1 MIDRIEINN
10 FATIEHL
17 SFDLGAAFN
26 VITGETGAGKSVL
39 ITAVSTVLGDR
50 ADTSMVRTGADRAF
64 IQIAGTKGGE
74 EVIISREIL
83 AGGKSISKLNGE
95 MVTLG
100 HLRDF
105 CSDWVDIHGQYDNQ
119 QILDPDNHIH
129 ITDRF
134 HSEVLSP
141 ELDKLLDC
149 YNAYKAAQKEYDD
162 LLKAE
167 ANAIRQ
173 QDYYRFEYKYI
184 NDLKLHSGEDDELHE
199 RLEMMKNSSKIF
211 QSVRSSYEALAGSG
225 FGEGPS
231 ALDELSRAASDLN
244 DVSAYS
250 EQLSSMASQAYDA
263 YYTLEDISSA
273 LRDLL
278 SSLNFSEQDMDEV
291 SSRLA
296 VIEDAKRKYRKDI
309 DGILSYRDELA
320 SKLDMIN
327 NFDSEKVRL
336 AETAQKKYALL
347 EDQAAHVSE
356 LRHII
361 AARLESA
368 MIKELGDLEFANSEF
383 RIDITK
389 LDEIGPLGF
398 DKVEF
403 LISTNPGDP
412 LMPLTKIAS
421 GGEISRIMLAFK
433 HIIGETDNVET
444 MIFDEIDT
452 GISGHTALVVGRK
465 LAEIAGHR
473 QIISVTHL
481 PQIAA
486 YGDDNYLISKSI
498 DNAKSYTNIDHLDDG
513 SKIKMIAALFS
524 GSSDNENALQA
535 AGDLIKNA
543 KKQAHP
549 TGKPI

>member
-17 SFDLGAAFN
+17 SFDLGAGFN

-50 ADTSMVRTGADRAF
+50 ADTTMVRTGADRAF
-64 IQIAGTKGGE
+64 IQIAGTKNDE

-83 AGGKSISKLNGE
+83 SGGKSVSKLNGE

-100 HLRDF
+100 QIRNF
-105 CSDWVDIHGQYDNQ
+105 CSDWIDIHGQYDNQ
-119 QILDPDNHIH
+119 KILDPENHIL
-129 ITDRF
+129 ITDSY

-141 ELDKLLDC
+141 ELSKLRSC
-149 YNAYKAAQKEYDD
+149 YDEYKSAQKEYDD

-167 ANAIRQ
+167 ADAARQ
-173 QDYYRFEYKYI
+173 QDYYKFEYKYI
-184 NDLKLHSGEDDELHE
+184 QDLGLYAGEDEELQD
-199 RLEMMKNSSKIF
+199 RLAMMKNSSRIF
-211 QSVRSSYEALAGSG
+211 QSVRSSYDLLQGTG
-225 FGEGPS
+225 YDGGPS
-231 ALDELSRAASDLN
+231 LLDDLSRVASDLTDIGN
-244 DVSAYS
+244 YS
-250 EQLSSMASQAYDA
+250 EKISSMASQAYDA
-263 YYTLEDISSA
+263 YYSLDDVASG

-278 SSLNFSEQDMDEV
+278 SSLDFSEQDMDEV

-296 VIEDAKRKYRKDI
+296 VIEDAKRKYRRSVDE
-309 DGILSYRDELA
+309 ILAFRDELRGR
-320 SKLDMIN
+320 LDMMQ
-327 NFDSEKVRL
+327 NFGSEKKRL
-336 AETAQKKYALL
+336 AEAAHKKYAVL
-347 EDQAAHVSE
+347 ESQAEHVSE

-361 AARLESA
+361 ASRLESA
-368 MIKELGDLEFANSEF
+368 IIKELGDLEFANSEF
-383 RIDITK
+383 RIEISR

-433 HIIGETDNVET
+433 HIIGETDRVET

-465 LAEIAGHR
+465 LSEIAGHR

-498 DNAKSYTNIDHLDDG
+498 DNSKSYTNIGHLDEE
-513 SKIKMIAALFS
+513 SKVRMIAALFS
-524 GSSDNENALQA
+524 GSSESENALEA
-535 AGDLIKNA
+535 ARELISSA
-543 KKQAHP
+543 K
-549 TGKPI
+549 

>member
-17 SFDLGAAFN
+17 SFDLGAGFN

-50 ADTSMVRTGADRAF
+50 ADTTMVRTGSDRAF
-64 IQIAGTKGGE
+64 IQIAGTKNDE

-83 AGGKSISKLNGE
+83 AGGKSVSKLNGE

-100 HLRDF
+100 QIRNFCRD
-105 CSDWVDIHGQYDNQ
+105 WIDIHGQYDNQ
-119 QILDPDNHIH
+119 QILDPENHIR
-129 ITDRF
+129 ITDSF
-134 HSEVLSP
+134 HSEVLAP
-141 ELDKLLDC
+141 ELEKLRFWYDE
-149 YNAYKAAQKEYDD
+149 YRSAQKEYDD

-167 ANAIRQ
+167 AEAARQ
-173 QDYYRFEYKYI
+173 QDYYKFEYKYI
-184 NDLKLHSGEDDELHE
+184 QDLGLYAGEDVELQD
-199 RLEMMKNSSKIF
+199 RLAMMKNSSRIF
-211 QSVRSSYEALAGSG
+211 QSVRSSYDTLQGTGYEG
-225 FGEGPS
+225 GPS
-231 ALDELSRAASDLN
+231 LLDDLSRVASDLSDIGN
-244 DVSAYS
+244 YS
-250 EQLSSMASQAYDA
+250 DKLSSMASQVYDA
-263 YYTLEDISSA
+263 YYSLDDVASG

-278 SSLNFSEQDMDEV
+278 SSLSFSEQDMDEV
-291 SSRLA
+291 SGRLA
-296 VIEDAKRKYRKDI
+296 VIEDAKRKYHRSVDE
-309 DGILSYRDELA
+309 ILEFRDELQGR
-320 SKLDMIN
+320 LDMIQ
-327 NFDSEKVRL
+327 NFDSEKKRL
-336 AETAQKKYALL
+336 SESAHKKYAAL
-347 EDQAAHVSE
+347 ESQAEHVSE

-361 AARLESA
+361 ASRLESA
-368 MIKELGDLEFANSEF
+368 IIKELGDLEFANTEF
-383 RIDITK
+383 SIEISR

-398 DKVEF
+398 DRIEF

-433 HIIGETDNVET
+433 HIIGETDRVET

-452 GISGHTALVVGRK
+452 GISGHTALVVGKK

-498 DNAKSYTNIDHLDDG
+498 DNAKSYTNIGHLDEE
-513 SKIKMIAALFS
+513 SKVRMIAALFS
-524 GSSDNENALQA
+524 GSSDSENALEA
-535 AGDLIKNA
+535 ARELIASA
-543 KKQAHP
+543 K
-549 TGKPI
+549 

>member
-17 SFDLGAAFN
+17 SFDLGDHFN

-64 IQIAGTKGGE
+64 IQIAGTKDGE
-74 EVIISREIL
+74 DVIISREIL
-83 AGGKSISKLNGE
+83 AGGKSVSKLNGE

-100 HLRDF
+100 QLRNF
-105 CSDWVDIHGQYDNQ
+105 CRDWIDIHGQYDNQ
-119 QILDPDNHIH
+119 QILDPDNHIL
-129 ITDRF
+129 ITDSY
-134 HSEVLSP
+134 HSEVLGP
-141 ELDKLLDC
+141 ELEKLRSC
-149 YNAYKAAQKEYDD
+149 YDEYKAAQKEYDD

-167 ANAIRQ
+167 KEAARQ

-184 NDLKLHSGEDDELHE
+184 SDLKLYEGEDKELQD
-199 RLEMMKNSSKIF
+199 RLAMMKNSSRIF
-211 QSVRSSYEALAGSG
+211 RNVRSSYDILQGNGYEG
-225 FGEGPS
+225 GPS
-231 ALDELSRAASDLN
+231 LLDELSRVASELN
-244 DVSAYS
+244 DIGSFS
-250 EQLSSMASQAYDA
+250 EQISSMASRTYDA
-263 YYTLEDISSA
+263 YYSLDDIASA

-278 SSLNFSEQDMDEV
+278 TSLDFSEQDMDDI

-296 VIEDAKRKYRKDI
+296 VIEDAKRKYHMSVEEI
-309 DGILSYRDELA
+309 IAYGDELGG
-320 SKLDMIN
+320 KLEMMQT
-327 NFDSEKVRL
+327 FDSEKKRL
-336 AETAQKKYALL
+336 ADIARARYGELEAQA
-347 EDQAAHVSE
+347 DHVSE

-368 MIKELGDLEFANSEF
+368 IIKELGDLEFANSEF
-383 RIDITK
+383 KIDIGR
-389 LDEIGPLGF
+389 LDEIGPLGY

-433 HIIGETDNVET
+433 HIIGETDRVET

-465 LAEIAGHR
+465 LSEIADHR

-486 YGDDNYLISKSI
+486 YGDDNYLISKSV
-498 DNAKSYTNIDHLDDG
+498 DNQKSYTNIGHLDEE
-513 SKIKMIAALFS
+513 SKVRMLAALFS
-524 GSSDNENALQA
+524 GSSESENALQA
-535 AGDLIKNA
+535 ARELISS
-543 KKQAHP
+543 
-549 TGKPI
+549 TRS

>member
-17 SFDLGAAFN
+17 SFDLGAGFN

-50 ADTSMVRTGADRAF
+50 ADTAMVRTGADRAF
-64 IQIAGTKGGE
+64 IQIAGSKNGE
-74 EVIISREIL
+74 DVIISREIL
-83 AGGKSISKLNGE
+83 AGGKSVSKINGE

-100 HLRDF
+100 QIRNF

-119 QILDPDNHIH
+119 LILDPDNHIL
-129 ITDRF
+129 ITDSFR
-134 HSEVLSP
+134 SEALAP
-141 ELDKLLDC
+141 ELEKLRSC
-149 YNAYKAAQKEYDD
+149 YDEYKSAQKEYDD

-167 ANAIRQ
+167 SNAAQQ

-184 NDLKLHSGEDDELHE
+184 QDLGLYDGEDEELQD
-199 RLEMMKNSSKIF
+199 RLAMMKNSSKIF
-211 QSVRSSYEALAGSG
+211 QSVRSAYDILQGTGYEG
-225 FGEGPS
+225 GPS
-231 ALDELSRAASDLN
+231 LLDELSRVTSELSN
-244 DVSAYS
+244 ISSYS
-250 EQLSSMASQAYDA
+250 EQISSMETQANDA
-263 YYTLEDISSA
+263 YYSLDDVSSG
-273 LRDLL
+273 LRELL
-278 SSLNFSEQDMDEV
+278 SSLDFSEQDMDEV

-296 VIEDAKRKYRKDI
+296 VIEDAKRKYRKSVRE
-309 DGILSYRDELA
+309 ILEFRDELY
-320 SKLDMIN
+320 SRLDMMQ
-327 NFDSEKVRL
+327 NFDGEKKRL
-336 AETAQKKYALL
+336 AEAAHKKYAALK
-347 EDQAAHVSE
+347 DQAEHVSE

-361 AARLESA
+361 ASRLESA
-368 MIKELGDLEFANSEF
+368 IIKELGDLEFANSEF
-383 RIDITK
+383 KIDITK

-398 DKVEF
+398 DNVEF

-433 HIIGETDNVET
+433 HIIGETDRVET

-452 GISGHTALVVGRK
+452 GISGHTALVVGKK
-465 LAEIAGHR
+465 LAEISGHR

-498 DNAKSYTNIDHLDDG
+498 DNSKSYTNIDHLDTD
-513 SKIKMIAALFS
+513 SKVRMIAALFS
-524 GSSDNENALQA
+524 GSSDNENALEA
-535 AGDLIKNA
+535 ARDLIASA
-543 KKQAHP
+543 K
-549 TGKPI
+549 

>member
-17 SFDLGAAFN
+17 SFDLGGCFN

-64 IQIAGTKGGE
+64 IQIAGTKNGE
-74 EVIISREIL
+74 DVIISREIL

-100 HLRDF
+100 QLRHF
-105 CSDWVDIHGQYDNQ
+105 CSDWIDIHGQYDNQ
-119 QILDPDNHIH
+119 QILDPDNHIR
-129 ITDRF
+129 ITDSF
-134 HSEVLSP
+134 HSEVLAP
-141 ELDKLLDC
+141 ELGKLRSC
-149 YNAYKAAQKEYDD
+149 YDEYKSAQNEYED
-162 LLKAE
+162 LLKEE
-167 ANAIRQ
+167 ANAARQ

-184 NDLKLHSGEDDELHE
+184 QDLGLYAGEDKELE
-199 RLEMMKNSSKIF
+199 DRLAMMKNSSRIF
-211 QSVRSSYEALAGSG
+211 QSVRSSYDLLQGTGYEG
-225 FGEGPS
+225 GPS
-231 ALDELSRAASDLN
+231 LLDDLSRVASELSDIGG
-244 DVSAYS
+244 YS
-250 EQLSSMASQAYDA
+250 EQISSMASQAYDA
-263 YYTLEDISSA
+263 YYSLEDISSG

-278 SSLNFSEQDMDEV
+278 SSLSFSEQDMDDI

-296 VIEDAKRKYRKDI
+296 VIEDAKRKYRKSVEE
-309 DGILSYRDELA
+309 ILDFKDELG
-320 SKLDMIN
+320 SRLELIQ
-327 NFDSEKVRL
+327 NFDAEKKRL
-336 AETAQKKYALL
+336 AEAAQKKYAVL
-347 EDQAAHVSE
+347 EAQAEHVSE

-361 AARLESA
+361 ASRLESA
-368 MIKELGDLEFANSEF
+368 IVKELNDLEFANSEF
-383 RIDITK
+383 RIDISRM
-389 LDEIGPLGF
+389 DEIGPLGF

-433 HIIGETDNVET
+433 HIIGETDRVET

-465 LAEIAGHR
+465 LSEIAGHR

-498 DNAKSYTNIDHLDDG
+498 DNQKSYTNIDHLDDE
-513 SKIKMIAALFS
+513 SKVRMIAALFS
-524 GSSDNENALQA
+524 GSSESENALEA
-535 AGDLIKNA
+535 ARELIA
-543 KKQAHP
+543 SSR
-549 TGKPI
+549 

>member
-17 SFDLGAAFN
+17 SFDLGGHFN

-64 IQIAGTKGGE
+64 IQIAGTKNGE
-74 EVIISREIL
+74 DVIISREIL

-100 HLRDF
+100 QLRHF
-105 CSDWVDIHGQYDNQ
+105 CSDWIDIHGQYDNQ
-119 QILDPDNHIH
+119 QILDSDNHIR
-129 ITDRF
+129 ITDSF
-134 HSEVLSP
+134 HSEVLAP
-141 ELDKLLDC
+141 ELGKLRSC
-149 YNAYKAAQKEYDD
+149 YDEYKSAQNAYED
-162 LLKAE
+162 LLKDE
-167 ANAIRQ
+167 ANAARQ

-184 NDLKLHSGEDDELHE
+184 QDLGLYAGEDKELE
-199 RLEMMKNSSKIF
+199 DRLAMMKNSSRIF
-211 QSVRSSYEALAGSG
+211 QSVRSSYDLLQGTGYEG
-225 FGEGPS
+225 GPS
-231 ALDELSRAASDLN
+231 LLDDLSRVASELSEIGGYSD
-244 DVSAYS
+244 
-250 EQLSSMASQAYDA
+250 QISSMATQAYDA
-263 YYTLEDISSA
+263 YYSLEDISSG

-278 SSLNFSEQDMDEV
+278 SSLSFSEQDMDDI

-296 VIEDAKRKYRKDI
+296 VIEDAKRKYRKSVEE
-309 DGILSYRDELA
+309 ILEFKDELS
-320 SKLDMIN
+320 SKLELIQ
-327 NFDSEKVRL
+327 NFDAEKKRL
-336 AETAQKKYALL
+336 AEAAQKKYDVL
-347 EDQAAHVSE
+347 EAQAEHVSE

-361 AARLESA
+361 ASRLESA
-368 MIKELGDLEFANSEF
+368 IVKELNDLEFANSEF
-383 RIDITK
+383 RIDISRM
-389 LDEIGPLGF
+389 DEIGPLGF

-433 HIIGETDNVET
+433 HIIGETDRVET

-465 LAEIAGHR
+465 LSEIAGHR

-498 DNAKSYTNIDHLDDG
+498 DNQKSYTNIDHLDDE
-513 SKIKMIAALFS
+513 SKVRMIAALFS
-524 GSSDNENALQA
+524 GSSESENALEA
-535 AGDLIKNA
+535 ARELIA
-543 KKQAHP
+543 SAR
-549 TGKPI
+549 

>member
-17 SFDLGAAFN
+17 SFDLGAGFN

-50 ADTSMVRTGADRAF
+50 ADTTMVRTGADRAF
-64 IQIAGTKGGE
+64 IQIAGTKNDE

-83 AGGKSISKLNGE
+83 SGGKSVSKLNGE

-100 HLRDF
+100 QIRNF
-105 CSDWVDIHGQYDNQ
+105 CSDWIDIHGQYDNQ
-119 QILDPDNHIH
+119 KILDPENHIL
-129 ITDRF
+129 ITDSY

-141 ELDKLLDC
+141 ELSKLRSC
-149 YNAYKAAQKEYDD
+149 YDEYKAAQKEYDD

-167 ANAIRQ
+167 ADAARQ
-173 QDYYRFEYKYI
+173 QDYYKFEYKYI
-184 NDLKLHSGEDDELHE
+184 QDLGLYAGEDEELQD
-199 RLEMMKNSSKIF
+199 RLAMMKNSSRIF
-211 QSVRSSYEALAGSG
+211 QSVRSSYDILQGTG
-225 FGEGPS
+225 YDGGPS
-231 ALDELSRAASDLN
+231 LLDDLSRVASDLTDIGN
-244 DVSAYS
+244 YS
-250 EQLSSMASQAYDA
+250 DRISSMASQTYDA
-263 YYTLEDISSA
+263 YYSLDDVASG

-278 SSLNFSEQDMDEV
+278 SSLDFSEQDMDEV

-296 VIEDAKRKYRKDI
+296 VIEDAKRKYRRSVDE
-309 DGILSYRDELA
+309 ILAFRDELRGR
-320 SKLDMIN
+320 LDMMQ
-327 NFDSEKVRL
+327 NFDSEKKRL
-336 AETAQKKYALL
+336 AETAHKKYAAL
-347 EDQAAHVSE
+347 ESQAEHVSE

-361 AARLESA
+361 ASRLESA
-368 MIKELGDLEFANSEF
+368 IIKELGDLEFANSEF
-383 RIDITK
+383 RIEISR

-433 HIIGETDNVET
+433 HIIGETDRVET

-465 LAEIAGHR
+465 LSEIAGHR

-498 DNAKSYTNIDHLDDG
+498 DNSKSYTNIGHLDEE
-513 SKIKMIAALFS
+513 SKVRMIAALFS
-524 GSSDNENALQA
+524 GSSESENALEA
-535 AGDLIKNA
+535 ARELIASTK
-543 KKQAHP
+543 
-549 TGKPI
+549 

>member
-17 SFDLGAAFN
+17 SFDLGDHFN

-64 IQIAGTKGGE
+64 IQIAGTKNGE
-74 EVIISREIL
+74 DVIISREIL
-83 AGGKSISKLNGE
+83 AGGKSVSKLNGE

-100 HLRDF
+100 QLRNF
-105 CSDWVDIHGQYDNQ
+105 CKDWIDIHGQYDNQ
-119 QILDPDNHIH
+119 QILYPDNHIL
-129 ITDRF
+129 ITDSF
-134 HSEVLSP
+134 HSEVLTP
-141 ELDKLLDC
+141 ELEKLRSC
-149 YNAYKAAQKEYDD
+149 YDEYKAAQKEYDD

-167 ANAIRQ
+167 KEAARQ

-184 NDLKLHSGEDDELHE
+184 SDLKLYEGEDKELQD
-199 RLEMMKNSSKIF
+199 RLAMMKNSSRIF
-211 QSVRSSYEALAGSG
+211 RNVRSSYDILQGNGYEG
-225 FGEGPS
+225 GPS
-231 ALDELSRAASDLN
+231 LLDELSRVASELSDIG
-244 DVSAYS
+244 SFS
-250 EQLSSMASQAYDA
+250 EQISSMASRTYDA
-263 YYTLEDISSA
+263 YYSLDDIASS
-273 LRDLL
+273 LRDLIT
-278 SSLNFSEQDMDEV
+278 SLDFSEQDMDDI

-296 VIEDAKRKYRKDI
+296 VIEDAKRKYHMSVEEI
-309 DGILSYRDELA
+309 IAYGNELGGR
-320 SKLDMIN
+320 LEMIQ
-327 NFDSEKVRL
+327 NFDSEKKRL
-336 AETAQKKYALL
+336 ADIAHSKYSELEAQA
-347 EDQAAHVSE
+347 DHVSE

-368 MIKELGDLEFANSEF
+368 IIKELADLEFANSEF
-383 RIDITK
+383 KIDINR
-389 LDEIGPLGF
+389 LDEIGPLGY

-433 HIIGETDNVET
+433 HIIGETDRVET

-465 LAEIAGHR
+465 LSEIADHR

-486 YGDDNYLISKSI
+486 YGDDNFLISKSV
-498 DNAKSYTNIDHLDDG
+498 DNQKSYTNIGHLDEEA
-513 SKIKMIAALFS
+513 KVRMLAALFS
-524 GSSDNENALQA
+524 GSSESENALEA
-535 AGDLIKNA
+535 ARELISS
-543 KKQAHP
+543 
-549 TGKPI
+549 TRS